1 MSRTPVSASL
11 DGYVIVASHLSSV
24 PSMATE
30 ALTAN
35 RTELPSFVIWITGI
49 SAAVC
54 ASIPS
59 AKNTRLT
66 QTAALG
72 KKFIDYYLHF
82 LMAIR
87 WHSVAVMGEKGHASY
102 NEPNLQRRS
111 ANRSWQVRGSAW

>member
-1 MSRTPVSASL
+1 MSRVPASASR
-11 DGYVIVASHLSSV
+11 DGYVIVASHLSNV
-24 PSMATE
+24 PSRETE

-49 SAAVC
+49 SAEVC

-87 WHSVAVMGEKGHASY
+87 W
-102 NEPNLQRRS
+102 RS
-111 ANRSWQVRGSAW
+111 GRLWARTLMLVTMSPICNADHRA